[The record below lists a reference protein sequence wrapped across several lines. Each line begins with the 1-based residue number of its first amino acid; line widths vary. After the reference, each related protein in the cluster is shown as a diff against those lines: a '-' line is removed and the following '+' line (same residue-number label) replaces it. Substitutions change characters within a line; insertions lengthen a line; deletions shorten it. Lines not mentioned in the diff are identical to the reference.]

1 MQDIRFDGHL
11 NLAVQEPGFAHLTRK
26 ANHQFAYKNGKELY
40 SFIFIQH
47 GEMEYQFPTLKK
59 TLLIGKNDVLF
70 IPKNLPYA
78 ATYRKDSTQIK
89 ILTFDVQSDALSD
102 KFLMPAKVNNPELGF
117 LFASVSQ
124 ENMYSTLFLSA
135 KIYELLHLLETAE
148 FGLRR
153 KYEKLFPALQEL
165 KQQYF
170 KNEKIS
176 YYATLCNMSESN
188 FRKLFKEYTGKS
200 PIEYRNS
207 IRIAAV
213 KNLLKTGEL
222 TVSEAAYL
230 VGFNNMSFFYDVYNK
245 NEHL

>member
-1 MQDIRFDGHL
+1 MQDIRFDGRLHL
-11 NLAVQEPGFAHLTRK
+11 KIQEPGFAHLTRK
-26 ANHQFAYKNGKELY
+26 ENHEFTFRRGKKLY
-40 SFIFIQH
+40 SFIFVLH
-47 GEMEYQFPTLKK
+47 GEMEYHFNTLKTTIRLEK
-59 TLLIGKNDVLF
+59 HDVLF
-70 IPKNLPYA
+70 IPKNLPYKA
-78 ATYRKDSTQIK
+78 IYLKDATQIK
-89 ILTFDVQSDALSD
+89 ILTFNMKTDALPANFSS
-102 KFLMPAKVNNPELGF
+102 PAKINNPELSF
-117 LFASVSQ
+117 SFASVSP

-135 KIYELLHLLETAE
+135 KIYELLHFLESAE
-148 FGLRR
+148 LGLRR

-176 YYATLCNMSESN
+176 YYATLCSMSESN

-230 VGFNNMSFFYDVYNK
+230 VGFNNMSFFYEVYNK
-245 NEHL
+245 S